1 MTTEN
6 ILVIITSG
14 LERIVP
20 ALGAIAAI
28 KASHAEAHL
37 VILARAAFTE
47 FLSTSPYPNEVW
59 VDDTP
64 SSRSLKRWRNMRA
77 LLRSREWARVY
88 DLDGNQHS
96 THLFWLLY
104 GRRALSSARS
114 CLAWSGVIP
123 GTFLAWTDPHRAQ
136 MHVRDQWAH
145 QLRAARIPV
154 IPATDLSWVAR
165 RVTAFNVPFRMN
177 EPYLLIA
184 VEPGPGGAWPKLA
197 EFGRLAADEGRVMV
211 AVGWN
216 PSEDLAALKAAC
228 PSLVDLVGKVSL
240 NELVFM
246 AWAAAGAV
254 GTDNGIMHLAAGA
267 GCRSVVLYDDQSDP
281 ALVGQRGSR
290 VTILRRPHLNGIPAS
305 EVLAALKRL

>member
-1 MTTEN
+1 MSGED

-14 LERIVP
+14 LERLVP

-28 KASHAEAHL
+28 KASHPNGQI
-37 VILARAAFTE
+37 VILARETFAE
-47 FLSTSPYPNEVW
+47 FLRTSPYPNEVW
-59 VDDTP
+59 VDDTLG
-64 SSRSLKRWRNMRA
+64 SRRLRRWRNLRT
-77 LLRSREWARVY
+77 LLRSRDWARVY
-88 DLDGNQHS
+88 DLDGNRHS

-104 GRRALSSARS
+104 GRRALSPARN

-145 QLRAARIPV
+145 QLRVARIPV
-154 IPATDLSWVAR
+154 VPATDLSWVAR
-165 RVTAFNVPFRMN
+165 RVTSFNVPFRMN

-184 VEPGPGGAWPKLA
+184 MDRGPGGPWPHLA
-197 EFGRLAADEGRVMV
+197 EFASQAQGRVLV
-211 AVGWN
+211 AVGSS
-216 PSEDLAALKAAC
+216 PTEDVAALRAAC
-228 PSLVDLVGKVSL
+228 PGLVDLVGKTSL
-240 NELVFM
+240 NELVFI

-254 GTDNGIMHLAAGA
+254 GTDNGVMHLAAGA
-267 GCRSVVLYDDQSDP
+267 GCRSIVLYDAKSDP

-290 VTILRRPHLNGIPAS
+290 VTILRRPQLGSIPAA

>member
-1 MTTEN
+1 
-6 ILVIITSG
+6 
-14 LERIVP
+14 
-20 ALGAIAAI
+20 
-28 KASHAEAHL
+28 
-37 VILARAAFTE
+37 
-47 FLSTSPYPNEVW
+47 
-59 VDDTP
+59 
-64 SSRSLKRWRNMRA
+64 
-77 LLRSREWARVY
+77 
-88 DLDGNQHS
+88 
-96 THLFWLLY
+96 
-104 GRRALSSARS
+104 
-114 CLAWSGVIP
+114 
-123 GTFLAWTDPHRAQ
+123 
-136 MHVRDQWAH
+136 
-145 QLRAARIPV
+145 
-154 IPATDLSWVAR
+154 
-165 RVTAFNVPFRMN
+165 
-177 EPYLLIA
+177 
-184 VEPGPGGAWPKLA
+184 
-197 EFGRLAADEGRVMV
+197 MV

>member
-1 MTTEN
+1 MSSES
-6 ILVIITSG
+6 ILVIIASG
-14 LERIVP
+14 LERLVS

-28 KASHAEAHL
+28 KASHASAQI
-37 VILARAAFTE
+37 VILAREE
-47 FLSTSPYPNEVW
+47 FADFLRTSPYPNEVW
-59 VDDTP
+59 VDDTIG
-64 SSRSLKRWRNMRA
+64 SKNFKRWRTLRA
-77 LLRSREWARVY
+77 RLRSRDWARVY
-88 DLDGNQHS
+88 DLDGNRHS

-104 GRRALSSARS
+104 GRRALSMARN

-145 QLRAARIPV
+145 QLRLAHIPV
-154 IPATDLSWVAR
+154 VPATDLSWVAR
-165 RVTAFNVPFRMN
+165 RVTAFNVPFKMN

-184 VEPGPGGAWPKLA
+184 VDPGPAGTWPRMA
-197 EFGRLAADEGRVMV
+197 EFAGVAQGRVMV
-211 AVGWN
+211 AVGFN
-216 PSEDLAALKAAC
+216 PPEEFSSLKSAC
-228 PSLVDLVGKVSL
+228 PGLIDLVGKASL

-254 GTDNGIMHLAAGA
+254 GADNGTMHLAAGA
-267 GCRSVVLYDDQSDP
+267 GCRSVVLYDASSDP

-290 VTILRRPHLNGIPAS
+290 VTILRRPQLSGIPAA

>member
-1 MTTEN
+1 MSSES

-14 LERIVP
+14 LERLVP

-28 KASHAEAHL
+28 RASHANAAL
-37 VILARAAFTE
+37 VILAREEFAE
-47 FLSTSPYPNEVW
+47 FLGTSPYPNEVW
-59 VDDTP
+59 VDDTTG
-64 SSRSLKRWRNMRA
+64 SKNFKRWRALRA
-77 LLRSREWARVY
+77 RLRSREWARVY
-88 DLDGNQHS
+88 DLDGNRHS

-104 GRRALSSARS
+104 GRRALSAARN
-114 CLAWSGVIP
+114 CLAWSGTIP

-145 QLRAARIPV
+145 QLRLAHIPV
-154 IPATDLSWVAR
+154 VPATDLSWVAR

-184 VEPGPGGAWPKLA
+184 VDPGPGGTWPRLA
-197 EFGRLAADEGRVMV
+197 EFAKAAQGRVMV
-211 AVGWN
+211 AVGFI
-216 PSEDLAALKAAC
+216 PPEDFASLKSAC
-228 PSLVDLVGKVSL
+228 PGLIDLVGKTTL

-254 GTDNGIMHLAAGA
+254 GADNGTMHLAAAA
-267 GCRSVVLYDDQSDP
+267 GCRSVVLYDANSDP

-290 VTILRRPHLNGIPAS
+290 VTILRRPQLGGIPAA